1 MQIFFN
7 FPVNKEAKKY
17 CIKDEL
23 YWKLVQAGILL
34 AKSGVGGKAASVESI
49 SIPGKGSD
57 SSCDTS
63 MLLKE
68 LDLEFKKQEHETT
81 VKA

>member
-1 MQIFFN
+1 M
-7 FPVNKEAKKY
+7 
-17 CIKDEL
+17 
-23 YWKLVQAGILL
+23 
-34 AKSGVGGKAASVESI
+34 GGKAASVESI